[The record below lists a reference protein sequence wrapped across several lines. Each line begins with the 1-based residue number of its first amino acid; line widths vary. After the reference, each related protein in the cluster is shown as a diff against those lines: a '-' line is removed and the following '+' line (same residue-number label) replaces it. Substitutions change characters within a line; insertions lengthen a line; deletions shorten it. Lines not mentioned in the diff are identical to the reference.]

1 MIDYAYK
8 DRQAFINPTP
18 ADTRARKVRL
28 AIAELGTRYV
38 CHALNKVRRAPPVMP
53 YFLRNALDL
62 V

>member
-1 MIDYAYK
+1 MVDYAYK

-18 ADTRARKVRL
+18 EDKRVRKVRL

-38 CHALNKVRRAPPVMP
+38 CHAINRVRRAPRPVP
-53 YFLRNALDL
+53 YFLRNGLDL